1 MGIDAKQKMAKGDKR
16 GKNDLVVGVNMWC
29 VYVCVCVTE
38 RQTQAERERERERER
53 ESLDSCFP
61 NMHELRH

>member
-53 ESLDSCFP
+53 KS
-61 NMHELRH
+61 